1 MNAASSPLVSILT
14 PVFNGADHLAECIES
29 VLAQT
34 YSNWD
39 YTILDNGSTDDS
51 LAVAQKYAAA
61 DPRIRIATTGSHLN
75 IFASHNHAIRQLSLE
90 SKYCKFV
97 FADDWIYPA
106 CIEEM
111 VQAAERNPAVGLV
124 GAYTMD
130 GSSVRWH
137 GPSYPCHRLSGR
149 EACRR
154 QLLGGPYVFGTMTS
168 LLVRSD
174 LIRKREPFFE
184 DRHLQADLEACFNV
198 LQESD
203 FSFVHQVLSF
213 SRERQ
218 QATDSFAA
226 SLNSHRLAD
235 FVVFLK
241 YGPQLLEE
249 PEYRRRW
256 KTVRSQYYRTLAHNV
271 LRFRPRQFW
280 QYHEDALAAVG
291 SRIDRRFLAM
301 SVTAELISQLTH
313 PLDALR
319 RGQRWWSPRLRR
331 SDGQKVDEYRRSI
344 PARR

>member
-1 MNAASSPLVSILT
+1 MNAGPSPLVSILT
-14 PVFNGADHLAECIES
+14 PVYNGADHLTECIES

-34 YSNWD
+34 YANWD
-39 YTILDNGSTDDS
+39 YTIVDNRSTDDS
-51 LAVAQKYAAA
+51 LAIAQRFAAS
-61 DPRIRIATTGSHLN
+61 DPRIRIVSNDHHLN
-75 IFASHNHAIRQLSLE
+75 IFESHNHTIRQLSPE

-97 FADDWIYPA
+97 FADDWLYPA

-111 VQAAERNPAVGLV
+111 VRAAEQNPSVGLV

-130 GSSVRWH
+130 GASVRWH
-137 GPSYPCHRLSGR
+137 GPPYPCYGVSGR
-149 EACRR
+149 EICRR

-174 LIRKREPFFE
+174 LIRKRPRFFE
-184 DRHLQADLEACFNV
+184 DRHLQADLEACFEV

-213 SRERQ
+213 SRERK

-226 SLNSHRLAD
+226 NLNSHRLAE
-235 FVVFLK
+235 FVVFLT
-241 YGPQLLEE
+241 YGPRLLGES
-249 PEYRRRW
+249 EYRQRW
-256 KTVRSQYYRTLAHNV
+256 KTVRGQYYRVLAHNA
-271 LRFRPRQFW
+271 LRLRPRQFW

-291 SRIDRRFLAM
+291 SRIDLWFLAA
-301 SVTAELISQLTH
+301 SVIAELVSQLAH

-319 RGQRWWSPRLRR
+319 HGRRWWSAKLRKA
-331 SDGQKVDEYRRSI
+331 DGQKVDDYRRSI